1 MQYSKTCATSHPPSA
16 ETSSVPHDD
25 SFASKKGSSD
35 FHAVMFTLASL
46 SINSLRIVLV
56 DTQGEE
62 ILTVNSSRRI

>member
-1 MQYSKTCATSHPPSA
+1 
-16 ETSSVPHDD
+16 
-25 SFASKKGSSD
+25 
-35 FHAVMFTLASL
+35 MFTLASL